1 MLFLLV
7 LLLDN
12 RMCTPMHLE
21 SKDYLIWDYC
31 IQGCFVLRKRLELNR
46 FYYKNIYEIHVL
58 FCSEQAEALGKSL
71 ASSYSS
77 RFLIVLLALNL
88 GCVCSFVSI
97 INGLASIYLVVA

>member
-1 MLFLLV
+1 
-7 LLLDN
+7 
-12 RMCTPMHLE
+12 MCTPTHLE

-46 FYYKNIYEIHVL
+46 FYCKIYVKYKEIVL
-58 FCSEQAEALGKSL
+58 FCNEQAEALGKSL

-77 RFLIVLLALNL
+77 RFLGVLLALNL